1 MGSAAQGGVDMLQLG
16 DVTHI
21 NGAEI
26 EPVDVITFGSPCQD
40 LSIAGGRSGLDG
52 ERSSLFFEATRI
64 IREMREATDGEYPTF
79 IVWENVPGALS
90 SAKGEDFL
98 AVLQELATVAGETVP
113 IPRPAGK
120 WTTAGEIMGNDYSI
134 AWRILDAQYWGV
146 PQRRRRIYL
155 VADFGGQ
162 RASEILFERD
172 RLPRHFG
179 AGRAEGKTGAAP
191 AGGGAALAGGALR
204 PVDGVAF
211 TIRERGGCPGGGK
224 GPLVQEEQTGTL
236 SCRNDQYLVTGGFAR
251 RLTPLECERLQGY
264 PDRWTD
270 IPDYIDS
277 KGRTRHAV
285 DTARYKALG
294 NSIALPC
301 AEYVLQGILDQLGR
315 GATLGSL
322 FDGIGGFPLIWETI
336 SGPRT
341 ARWASEIEDFPLAVT
356 AHHFEEKPN
365 E

>member
-1 MGSAAQGGVDMLQLG
+1 
-16 DVTHI
+16 
-21 NGAEI
+21 
-26 EPVDVITFGSPCQD
+26 
-40 LSIAGGRSGLDG
+40 
-52 ERSSLFFEATRI
+52 
-64 IREMREATDGEYPTF
+64 
-79 IVWENVPGALS
+79 
-90 SAKGEDFL
+90 
-98 AVLQELATVAGETVP
+98 
-113 IPRPAGK
+113 
-120 WTTAGEIMGNDYSI
+120 MGNDYSI

-162 RASEILFERD
+162 RASEILFERN
-172 RLPRHFG
+172 RLPRNFG
-179 AGRAEGKTGAAP
+179 AGREMGKTSAAP
-191 AGGGAALAGGALR
+191 AGGGTALAGRQLR
-204 PVDGVAF
+204 PIDGLAY
-211 TIRERGGCPGGGK
+211 TIRVRGGCQGGGK
-224 GPLVQEEQTGTL
+224 GPLVQEERAGTL
-236 SCRNDQYLVTGGFAR
+236 SCRNDQYLVTGGLAR

-264 PDRWTD
+264 PDGWTD

-322 FDGIGGFPLIWETI
+322 FDGIGGFPRIWETI
-336 SGPRT
+336 SGT
-341 ARWASEIEDFPLAVT
+341 GTVRWASEIEDFPLAVT
-356 AHHFEEKPN
+356 AHHFEEDAPY